1 MDLLSELLAYNVCTP
16 DLIDDKLDVSSLSN
30 ESGVFSDYHGNS
42 QCSSPV
48 ESEDSY
54 IDDILQDV
62 PLQPLDENNSKSQT
76 ILPHHN
82 CGTTQ
87 HVFDSPNH
95 DINKQSSSDKWYVNG
110 DPNIAATEHY
120 HTVATGYNVTQRQLI
135 QSVKY
140 STTTT
145 TTLSQS
151 TNSVSK
157 PKRKRIINSIQRN
170 AANKRER
177 KRMMNL
183 NSAFD
188 ALKEKVPTFSYEGQ
202 LSRIET
208 LKLTM
213 TYISFMTDL
222 LQGVDLKHVTLH
234 PASKHLNTIRRKH

>member
-1 MDLLSELLAYNVCTP
+1 MFFVHNKCNLLYDIKYILGIAITAIVSIVITMMASDACHLGPPLTYNFCTP

-48 ESEDSY
+48 ESEASY
-54 IDDILQDV
+54 IEDISQDV

-145 TTLSQS
+145 LSQS
-151 TNSVSK
+151 TNYVSK

-183 NSAFD
+183 NFAFD
-188 ALKEKVPTFSYEGQ
+188 ALKEKVPTFRMRANYLE
-202 LSRIET
+202 
-208 LKLTM
+208 
-213 TYISFMTDL
+213 
-222 LQGVDLKHVTLH
+222 
-234 PASKHLNTIRRKH
+234 